1 MATTC
6 KSQGC
11 AAGMSLH
18 KRALTCLQPGQGR
31 FVNATQAGQGKF
43 LHQSGGPSFQGVKSL
58 PCAAAKATA
67 ISQDSP
73 PPKIFPRQN
82 KGEPAAKSLTPPRS
96 TGGSPLTSCGWDSP
110 VAAVLSSRRS
120 RDREERWARVGRE
133 KAWISPALP
142 ESQRRGVRERGQETR
157 SSWQLAFVL
166 AIPSPLRPGSSQYIQ
181 EHGPCQGKLYLTC
194 ALPDCLHSS
203 QARHLGQG
211 RLSPCNQGSA
221 TRTSGIAA
229 PKGKRAEGQVP
240 LPSSAGNKMPS
251 CRLVGLHT

>member
-1 MATTC
+1 MNILLLPRPPVAGNELTAAPIQTPCCSSIKRKRRYLPTKPLAGPPAGPSRALYMATTC

-58 PCAAAKATA
+58 PCAAAKAMA

-96 TGGSPLTSCGWDSP
+96 TGGSPLTSRGRDSP

-120 RDREERWARVGRE
+120 RDREERWAGVGRRRLGFRQHFQ
-133 KAWISPALP
+133 SPRGE
-142 ESQRRGVRERGQETR
+142 ESASGARR
-157 SSWQLAFVL
+157 
-166 AIPSPLRPGSSQYIQ
+166 P
-181 EHGPCQGKLYLTC
+181 
-194 ALPDCLHSS
+194 
-203 QARHLGQG
+203 
-211 RLSPCNQGSA
+211 
-221 TRTSGIAA
+221 
-229 PKGKRAEGQVP
+229 VP
-240 LPSSAGNKMPS
+240 LGSWRS
-251 CRLVGLHT
+251 CLQFRHHYAPAAHSTSKSMGPAKANFI